1 MRGAEGIGTL
11 LGYVAVVSAT
21 VIGVRLLWVAL
32 PPLVGRLM
40 PAAMKLDTGENWR
53 ERLLVGWSG
62 MRGAISLAAA
72 LAVPETV
79 SGGGAFPDRELLIF
93 ITVGVV
99 AVTLVGQGLT
109 LPALMRALRL
119 TGERPW
125 SVDEAV
131 ARLEAAQA
139 ALDRLDELE
148 AEGRVEIE
156 LLRRMRDYYRAQF
169 RRCMAVIGG
178 AEPEGEEEAQ
188 PAMSYPQ
195 LRRELIDV
203 ERATLLRLRNEGLLK
218 PDVVT
223 LIQRDLDLLEA
234 RLQDG

>member
-1 MRGAEGIGTL
+1 
-11 LGYVAVVSAT
+11 
-21 VIGVRLLWVAL
+21 
-32 PPLVGRLM
+32 
-40 PAAMKLDTGENWR
+40 
-53 ERLLVGWSG
+53 

-79 SGGGAFPDRELLIF
+79 SGGAVFPDRDLLIF
-93 ITVGVV
+93 VTVGVV

-109 LPALMRALRL
+109 LPTLMGVLRL

-131 ARLEAAQA
+131 ARLESAQA

-148 AEGRVEIE
+148 AEERVDAE

-178 AEPEGEEEAQ
+178 ADRPGEEEEEQ
-188 PAMSYPQ
+188 SSMSYPQ

-203 ERATLLRLRNEGLLK
+203 ERATLLALRNEGLLK

-234 RLQDG
+234 RLPTG

>member
-1 MRGAEGIGTL
+1 VAKGVAHAVAESL
-11 LGYVAVVSAT
+11 ADAPDDRLRRNAVRALKVAVDDELEWRLGGPVD
-21 VIGVRLLWVAL
+21 VIVRA
-32 PPLVGRLM
+32 
-40 PAAMKLDTGENWR
+40 D
-53 ERLLVGWSG
+53 
-62 MRGAISLAAA
+62 
-72 LAVPETV
+72 ETV

-178 AEPEGEEEAQ
+178 AEP
-188 PAMSYPQ
+188 
-195 LRRELIDV
+195 
-203 ERATLLRLRNEGLLK
+203 
-218 PDVVT
+218 
-223 LIQRDLDLLEA
+223 
-234 RLQDG
+234 

>member
-1 MRGAEGIGTL
+1 M
-11 LGYVAVVSAT
+11 
-21 VIGVRLLWVAL
+21 
-32 PPLVGRLM
+32 
-40 PAAMKLDTGENWR
+40 
-53 ERLLVGWSG
+53 
-62 MRGAISLAAA
+62 
-72 LAVPETV
+72 
-79 SGGGAFPDRELLIF
+79 
-93 ITVGVV
+93 
-99 AVTLVGQGLT
+99 
-109 LPALMRALRL
+109 
-119 TGERPW
+119 
-125 SVDEAV
+125 

-188 PAMSYPQ
+188 PMSYPQ

-203 ERATLLRLRNEGLLK
+203 ERATLLGLRNEGLLK